1 MLKVN
6 LKKDIKI
13 EGINIVKLNNKLQ
26 LTGFT
31 WYGGSLITVTKYLK
45 LKHLQNIKVI
55 DIKNREDSCVVS
67 IEINDI
73 GVSQAIDT
81 CVGFQRLINKE
92 RINILEELSCIPNVK
107 E

>member
-31 WYGGSLITVTKYLK
+31 WYGGNLITVTKYIK
-45 LKHLQNIKVI
+45 LKHFKNVI
-55 DIKNREDSCVVS
+55 IIDSKNREASCIVS

-73 GVSQAIDT
+73 GVPQAIDT

-92 RINILEELSCIPNVK
+92 RINILEELSCIPNIK